1 VDAMFVVM
9 HLLNAHRVVLCHFA
23 QVLAAEFGVEHETS
37 QKLRTTDTPS
47 SLSHLTIILPRDEG
61 LPVAQHLECC
71 NKLYLRCT
79 GHPSTAVNSLGPKVV
94 IGRQAL
100 DDMFCLGSGYAKK
113 AFELI
118 VVEPGSGAE
127 VVVVYA
133 FTCSLAIVF
142 HALPL
147 GWPLIVSI
155 APPLRSFLVMRC
167 ISCCTIVSTTL
178 PVPRIISATL
188 SSSSSDIATMM
199 DSASAKPSPMMG
211 LELTLP
217 MMDYSIVRSW

>member
-1 VDAMFVVM
+1 MDAMFVVM

-79 GHPSTAVNSLGPKVV
+79 GHPSTAVNSLDPKAV

-147 GWPLIVSI
+147 GWPLIASI
-155 APPLRSFLVMRC
+155 APPFAFVSSHALHFLLHHRLDDAARAENSLRD
-167 ISCCTIVSTTL
+167 IVFFEQEYCNYDGIGVCLAVADDGT
-178 PVPRIISATL
+178 
-188 SSSSSDIATMM
+188 
-199 DSASAKPSPMMG
+199 
-211 LELTLP
+211 
-217 MMDYSIVRSW
+217 